1 MTEAVIGVT
10 RHKLLRRLQRL
21 EGQVRGVARMIEQE
35 RDCQD
40 ILTQLAAIRGASH
53 QISVM
58 FVQEYARN
66 CLVNHD
72 PEADPQEIVAR
83 MVSVLGQLPH

>member
-1 MTEAVIGVT
+1 MTETVCGVT
-10 RHKLLRRLQRL
+10 RDKLLRRLQRL
-21 EGQVRGVARMIEQE
+21 EGQVRGVARMIEEE

-58 FVQEYARN
+58 FVREYARN
-66 CLVNHD
+66 CLADRGPGMD
-72 PEADPQEIVAR
+72 PEEVVAR